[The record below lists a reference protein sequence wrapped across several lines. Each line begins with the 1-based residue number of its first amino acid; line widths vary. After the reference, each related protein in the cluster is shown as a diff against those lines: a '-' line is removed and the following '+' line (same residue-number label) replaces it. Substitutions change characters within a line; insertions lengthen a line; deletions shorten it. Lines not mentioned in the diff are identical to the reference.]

1 MKNYDSLDYQILY
14 TSTNDNQKISQFWD
28 QSFDFDS
35 NESNKDNFNGT
46 QLSNILL
53 PSYDSEIF
61 DSQNID
67 IVHQNINNIITATPQ
82 NLTNNPM
89 LQPESNKKKLLGRKK
104 KNSGEKGV
112 HNKFSEDNIIRKI
125 KPIVNNS
132 LRQFI
137 NIKIKEFLDL
147 SKINF
152 NGIKH
157 KDIKFLK
164 IKQNQVKDTIVEN
177 NKKLLNKKV
186 KDFFNDK
193 RSGNFS
199 SYSEDF
205 NGLLIEKLYEIDTD
219 KKVVCILEKTFLEC
233 LRYFRMD
240 EDILNDPNYSCLK
253 GLEKSFLELKNKLLE
268 DNDEIYSKKL
278 IYSIKNFEAI
288 ILKKKGRAKRKHFE

>member
-137 NIKIKEFLDL
+137 NIKIKECLDL

>member
-1 MKNYDSLDYQILY
+1 MNNYDSLDYQIFY
-14 TSTNDNQKISQFWD
+14 TSTNDNQKSSQFLD
-28 QSFDFDS
+28 QSFDFE
-35 NESNKDNFNGT
+35 NESNKDNFNRT
-46 QLSNILL
+46 QLDNILS
-53 PSYDSEIF
+53 PQYDSEIF
-61 DSQNID
+61 DSPNID
-67 IVHQNINNIITATPQ
+67 IVKQNINNIITATPQ

-89 LQPESNKKKLLGRKK
+89 LQQESNKKKLLGRKK

-137 NIKIKEFLDL
+137 NIKIKECLDL

-164 IKQNQVKDTIVEN
+164 IKQNQVKDTNVEN

-199 SYSEDF
+199 SYSENF

-253 GLEKSFLELKNKLLE
+253 GLEKSFLELKKKLLK

-278 IYSIKNFEAI
+278 INSIKNFEAI

>member
-1 MKNYDSLDYQILY
+1 MNNYDSLDYQIFY
-14 TSTNDNQKISQFWD
+14 TSTNDNQKSSQFLD
-28 QSFDFDS
+28 QSFDFE
-35 NESNKDNFNGT
+35 NESNKDNFNRT
-46 QLSNILL
+46 QLDNILS
-53 PSYDSEIF
+53 PQYDSEIF
-61 DSQNID
+61 DSPNID
-67 IVHQNINNIITATPQ
+67 IVKQNINNIITATPQ

-89 LQPESNKKKLLGRKK
+89 LQQESNKKKLLGRKK

-137 NIKIKEFLDL
+137 NIKIKECLDL

-164 IKQNQVKDTIVEN
+164 IKQNQVKDTNVEN

-199 SYSEDF
+199 SYSENF

-253 GLEKSFLELKNKLLE
+253 GLEKSFLELKKKLLK

-278 IYSIKNFEAI
+278 IYSIKNFDAI

>member
-1 MKNYDSLDYQILY
+1 MNNYDSLDYQIFY
-14 TSTNDNQKISQFWD
+14 TSTNDNQKSSQFLD
-28 QSFDFDS
+28 QSFDFE
-35 NESNKDNFNGT
+35 NESNKDNFNRT
-46 QLSNILL
+46 QLDNILS
-53 PSYDSEIF
+53 PQYDSEIF
-61 DSQNID
+61 DSPNID
-67 IVHQNINNIITATPQ
+67 IVKQNINNIITATPQ

-89 LQPESNKKKLLGRKK
+89 LQQESNKKKLLGRKK

-137 NIKIKEFLDL
+137 NIKIKECLDL

-164 IKQNQVKDTIVEN
+164 IKQNQVKDTNVEN

-199 SYSEDF
+199 SYSENF

-253 GLEKSFLELKNKLLE
+253 GLEKSFLELKKKLLK